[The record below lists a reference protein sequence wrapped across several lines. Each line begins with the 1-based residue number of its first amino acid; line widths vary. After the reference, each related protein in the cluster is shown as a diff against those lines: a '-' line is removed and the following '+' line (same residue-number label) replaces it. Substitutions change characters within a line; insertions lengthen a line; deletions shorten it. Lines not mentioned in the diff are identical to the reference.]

1 MKFSRLAQRANSDTF
16 TSVTP
21 ANAGVQYGG
30 RPDSGVGRNSL
41 PRTRSGDGSNKVKR
55 TLIHLS
61 IAAVLGGCAVTGPDS
76 PPAPAM
82 PLAFAESADTSAAAL
97 APEWWTAF
105 GSPELSSLIAASEA
119 ANPDLAIAA
128 ERVLQ
133 AEAQVRTADASLF
146 PALNLGIGSSRRE
159 SRPEGGAWKASDASS
174 ATLSASYELDLWGR
188 NMAGRESAAAG
199 LRASHFDRETVR
211 LTLVAGVANA
221 WFQLLSLRGRLGIAR
236 ENLAIAERVFK
247 VVDSRVRNG
256 AASKL
261 DRARQQAAVL
271 AQRAALLPLEVQE
284 RQLLFALA
292 ILLGRAPQG
301 FDTPAASLAG
311 LAVPRIAAGLPAQL
325 LLRRPDLASAEAQ
338 LAAANANVAAAR
350 AALLPSISL
359 TGSAGLTS
367 NVLLNFLSAP
377 TATLAL
383 GAALLQPIFDGGRL
397 GAQVDVAESRRRE
410 LVEAYRKA
418 VHAALADVEGA
429 LAAAGRL
436 AAQEALQEQVV
447 AQARVALRLAEVRYR
462 EGADDLLSLLDA
474 QRTLFQAED
483 QQAGIRLARLQAAV
497 SLYKA
502 LGGSWQLR
510 E

>member
-1 MKFSRLAQRANSDTF
+1 MKQ
-16 TSVTP
+16 
-21 ANAGVQYGG
+21 
-30 RPDSGVGRNSL
+30 
-41 PRTRSGDGSNKVKR
+41 
-55 TLIHLS
+55 TLIHLA
-61 IAAVLGGCAVTGPDS
+61 IAALLGGCAVTHPALEA
-76 PPAPAM
+76 APAM
-82 PLAFAESADTSAAAL
+82 PLAYSEAAAAAAAAESFPADAAMPAGD
-97 APEWWTAF
+97 WWNAF
-105 GSPELSSLIAASEA
+105 GSAELSALIAAAEA

-128 ERVLQ
+128 ERVRQ

-146 PALNLGIGSSRRE
+146 PALNLGMGSGRRE
-159 SRPEGGAWKASDASS
+159 TRPDGGEWTATDSSS

-188 NMAGRESAAAG
+188 NAAGRDAAAAG
-199 LRASHFDRETVR
+199 LRASRFDRETVR

-221 WFQLLSLRGRLGIAR
+221 WFQLLALRGRLAIAR

-261 DRARQQAAVL
+261 DLARQRAAVL
-271 AQRAALLPLEVQE
+271 TQQAGLLPLEVQE

-292 ILLGRAPQG
+292 ILLGRMPQG
-301 FDTPAASLAG
+301 FDTAAWSLAD

-338 LAAANANVAAAR
+338 LIAANANVAAAR

-359 TGSAGLTS
+359 TGSAGLAS

-397 GAQVDVAESRRRE
+397 GAQVDIAESRQRE
-410 LVEAYRKA
+410 LVAGYRKA
-418 VHAALADVEGA
+418 VYAALADVEAA

-436 AAQEALQEQVV
+436 AAQEALQEQV
-447 AQARVALRLAEVRYR
+447 AEQARRALGLAEIRYR

-483 QQAGIRLARLQAAV
+483 QRAQIRLARLQAAV

-502 LGGSWQLR
+502 LGGTWQVR